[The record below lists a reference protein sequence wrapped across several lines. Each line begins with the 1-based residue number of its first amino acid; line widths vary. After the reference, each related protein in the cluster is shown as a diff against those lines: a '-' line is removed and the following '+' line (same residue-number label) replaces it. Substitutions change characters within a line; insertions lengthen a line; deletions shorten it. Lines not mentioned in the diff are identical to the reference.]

1 MLVWGRNLK
10 SLVEENDLHRLKTRQ
25 PIERDGQSI
34 DTTSAGSPCVCN
46 LLGWCRKDA
55 FCIESLSPCRHLFR
69 RRYPIL
75 FTSFLSS
82 IEQNKTKKMGG
93 KNKKE
98 KKSSDIANNR
108 FLNLSS
114 VSLLSTLTIETEPA
128 RMEEGK
134 RSSVG
139 YFFVTSDRLWYF

>member
-1 MLVWGRNLK
+1 MSVIFLAGAG
-10 SLVEENDLHRLKTRQ
+10 KTRF
-25 PIERDGQSI
+25 
-34 DTTSAGSPCVCN
+34 V
-46 LLGWCRKDA
+46 LKV
-55 FCIESLSPCRHLFR
+55 CRHVDTCFVEDIQ
-69 RRYPIL
+69 Y
-75 FTSFLSS
+75 FLLVFFLPL
-82 IEQNKTKKMGG
+82 NKTKTKKMGG